1 MLERVE
7 VLNLRNSGETRSRA
21 PRDGE
26 TGAHLSTP
34 LADHADV
41 APKALRRF
49 VGAHLVRG
57 ESETVRHSI

>member
-7 VLNLRNSGETRSRA
+7 VLNLRNSRQTRSQA

-34 LADHADV
+34 LVDHADV
-41 APKALRRF
+41 APEAQRRF
-49 VGAHLVRG
+49 VGAHLVGG
-57 ESETVRHSI
+57 ESPSTNH